1 MKLESLEDE
10 APEPEPNL
18 DRWVIRMLAILMTT
32 LVVYL
37 AYDILNSRT
46 PRRLAWVA
54 GWPQPVIEWTV
65 IVAASVAVIG
75 CLVRLLW
82 RKPGYASIL
91 GSFLCLLFLQLPRWQ
106 QPLMFYLG
114 ALFLAVFVILDVWL
128 ARRDG
133 FRTG

>member
-1 MKLESLEDE
+1 MLDAHEDE
-10 APEPEPNL
+10 AAEPEPSL

-106 QPLMFYLG
+106 QP
-114 ALFLAVFVILDVWL
+114 
-128 ARRDG
+128 
-133 FRTG
+133 

>member
-1 MKLESLEDE
+1 MKLEPHDVE
-10 APEPEPNL
+10 AAEPEPCL
-18 DRWVIRMLAILMTT
+18 DRWVIRSLAIMMTS

-37 AYDILNSRT
+37 AIDILNSRT

-65 IVAASVAVIG
+65 IVAASVAVLG
-75 CLVRLLW
+75 CLTRLFW

-91 GSFLCLLFLQLPRWQ
+91 GSFFCLLFLQLPRSE

-114 ALFLAVFVILDVWL
+114 ALFLALFVILDIWMST
-128 ARRDG
+128 RRDA
-133 FRTG
+133 

>member
-1 MKLESLEDE
+1 MKLEPHDVEDAQLE
-10 APEPEPNL
+10 PSL
-18 DRWVIRMLAILMTT
+18 DRWVIRSLAILMAS

-37 AYDILNSRT
+37 ALDILNSRT

-65 IVAASVAVIG
+65 IVAASVAVLG
-75 CLVRLLW
+75 CLARLLW

-91 GSFLCLLFLQLPRWQ
+91 GSFLYLLFLQLPRSE

-114 ALFLAVFVILDVWL
+114 ALFLALFVILDIWL
-128 ARRDG
+128 CTSRQN
-133 FRTG
+133 